1 MKHKFQE
8 TKVHNKKV
16 IIVITD
22 REDDLYEFE
31 INYAGAKMALNCY
44 LEIIDGILILRDVDI
59 EGPGQR
65 YFGTKIHKVID
76 EVCKE
81 FCGML
86 KTKEIILIGSKRAV
100 GRTKG
105 SFLSPLHRKHTTL

>member
-1 MKHKFQE
+1 MKPKEEKQAI
-8 TKVHNKKV
+8 KA
-16 IIVITD
+16 IIKISD
-22 REDDLYEFE
+22 KEDDLYEFE
-31 INYAGAKMALNCY
+31 INYAGAEMALNCY

-65 YFGTKIHKVID
+65 YFGSKIHKVID

-81 FCGML
+81 FCRMFN
-86 KTKEIILIGSKRAV
+86 TKEIILIGSKRAV

-105 SFLSPLHRKHTTL
+105 SFLSPLHKKYTLL

>member
-1 MKHKFQE
+1 MKLKEDKQAN
-8 TKVHNKKV
+8 KVL
-16 IIVITD
+16 IRISD
-22 REDDLYEFE
+22 RENTLYEFE
-31 INYAGAKMALNCY
+31 ISYADVKMALNCY
-44 LEIIDGILILRDVDI
+44 LEIIDGILILTDVDI

-65 YFGTKIHKVID
+65 YFGSKIHKVID

-81 FCGML
+81 FCRMF

-105 SFLSPLHRKHTTL
+105 SFLSPLHKKYNIL